1 MAHNNK
7 QASLDAKSKFQSLE
21 AQIQELTSQNQ
32 KLNLLATESINRLF
46 FVENKL
52 SPALLRKPSL
62 LSILFHWREVITLIG
77 EIISII
83 KEFREKIQSKPAN
96 DTDK

>member
-1 MAHNNK
+1 MANK
-7 QASLDAKSKFQSLE
+7 NQASLSTSKFQNLE

-52 SPALLRKPSL
+52 SPALLRKPTL
-62 LSILFHWREVITLIG
+62 ISILFHWREVIALIS
-77 EIISII
+77 EIITII
-83 KEFREKIQSKPAN
+83 KEFREKIQAKPSNDAN
-96 DTDK
+96 Q